1 MKSVPRC
8 CGVVRLFVSARADSK
23 NKDCDYGFSNA
34 VVASPQLT
42 EGKEDCGKLAW
53 LLTRAVPVRM
63 LAERT
68 QKEAGMN
75 AALDVRPKF
84 IVDAKGRKKAVVIPF
99 DAYEKLMEDLA
110 DLAAAAERR
119 EEKTL
124 SHEQLLKEL
133 KDDGL
138 LPA

>member
-1 MKSVPRC
+1 
-8 CGVVRLFVSARADSK
+8 
-23 NKDCDYGFSNA
+23 
-34 VVASPQLT
+34 
-42 EGKEDCGKLAW
+42 
-53 LLTRAVPVRM
+53 
-63 LAERT
+63 
-68 QKEAGMN
+68 MN
-75 AALDVRPKF
+75 AALNVRPKF